1 MLRGRAMGKVAG
13 QGKAKSKPAEQL
25 GQIQAIQSDVASF
38 AASLGLAAGAGV
50 SSGFDD
56 SDFRKVGSIRKPEQ
70 LKQAVVEKKM
80 KGTENNNSAV
90 RKDYRGIG
98 SGKTRR
104 VDADRKQ
111 GSKDSAGGNNR
122 GKRLSNGLEGNDPN
136 GPGDKSPGGW
146 KPKENH
152 ANSKKRNGS
161 WEIVADGESEV
172 KRSLVDTP
180 YGEPEFVK
188 KLRSEAQDLLE
199 KAANDFEKNR
209 SRDKDAEWLLKA
221 RRSGTSADRVAAMT
235 VILQENPKA
244 NVRTLDALLGMMT
257 SKAGKRH
264 AATGIDA
271 LKELF
276 LYNLLPDRKLKYFAQ
291 QPLATLPEGKE
302 RSSMLLDWIWEDCL
316 KHRFERFVISL
327 DEASKDKL
335 PFLKE
340 KALKSV
346 YELLKTKPEQ
356 ERRLLST
363 LVNKLGDPERKVA
376 SNACYLLSSLLT
388 AHPNMKKVVVDEV
401 DGFVFR
407 PHVGL
412 RARYYA
418 TVFLNQIVL
427 SVKGDG
433 PKLAKQL
440 IDLYFGLFKAVT
452 TGEQELDKDKD
463 GKKGTKGEKGRVRR
477 GKRKENN
484 NDKSLASDFT
494 TEIDSRLLS
503 ALLTGVNRAFP
514 YISAEDL
521 DTVTQENS
529 VLFRLVHS
537 TNFNVAV
544 QALMLLHQLMVKNQ
558 AVNDRFY
565 RALYSVLLSE
575 SLAKS
580 SKAEMFLGL
589 IFKALK
595 SDVDVRRMSA
605 VAKRLTQVAI
615 QQSPEFACA
624 SLFLISET
632 LKLKPTLWNSVLNA
646 EDHDDDLEHF
656 EDQGEES
663 DDKEG
668 KNTEKANGRKED
680 HEESGDTWPEKGYY
694 DPRARDPLYCQ
705 AHRACWWELT
715 VLAKHVHP
723 SVAAMARTL
732 LSGGNIVY
740 SGDPLRDLA
749 LGVFLDRFVEKKPKA
764 IKRKTEGTWHGSSM
778 ALPAKL
784 DGAKSSEPVGEDIL
798 KLAEEDVAPEDV
810 VFHKF
815 YSTKSIRSKPKKKKS
830 NVKSEEDVLGLDE
843 VAAFDGDDSENEEID
858 DLLEQEAGQEMMAED
873 SEGEELESD
882 DEEMVYYKKDEEDDH
897 DLESDVEEGDSDG
910 EEANSPLEAGL
921 EMSSSDGEENESEDD
936 EIGSEEEDFLPKKGK
951 KQRAGRQSA
960 KKRAS
965 VFQEADDSDGEVVG
979 IEEEDMLPRKQRV
992 QNPAREPGRKRA
1004 SPFQELEDSDFD
1016 VAGEADSLLSKGNKK
1031 IAGKRRLSVFQ
1042 EAGSDSDDAGV
1053 IKLSGDKGRNQHS
1066 TNRIVKNSGAEE
1078 AGASRSKKIHRN
1090 RRM

>member
-1 MLRGRAMGKVAG
+1 MGKIAG
-13 QGKAKSKPAEQL
+13 QGKARSKPVEEL
-25 GQIQAIQSDVASF
+25 GKIEAIQSDVASF

-50 SSGFDD
+50 SSGFND

-70 LKQAVVEKKM
+70 PKQAVVEKK
-80 KGTENNNSAV
+80 KKATETGKSAA
-90 RKDYRGIG
+90 RKDDKGIR

-111 GSKDSAGGNNR
+111 GSKENAGGNNR
-122 GKRLSNGLEGNDPN
+122 GKRLANGLEGKDAN

-146 KPKENH
+146 KAKENH
-152 ANSKKRNGS
+152 ANPKKRKGS
-161 WEIVADGESEV
+161 WEVGADGESEV
-172 KRSLVDTP
+172 KRPLVETP

-221 RRSGTSADRVAAMT
+221 RRSGTSADKVAAMT

-302 RSSMLLDWIWEDCL
+302 RSSLLLDWIWEDCL

-388 AHPNMKKVVVDEV
+388 AHPNMKKIVVDEV

-440 IDLYFGLFKAVT
+440 IDLYFALFKAVT
-452 TGEQELDKDKD
+452 TGEQDLNKEEN
-463 GKKGTKGEKGRVRR
+463 GKKGTKGEKERVRR
-477 GKRKENN
+477 GKRKERN
-484 NDKSLASDFT
+484 NDKSLAADFT

-605 VAKRLTQVAI
+605 IAKRLTQVAI
-615 QQSPEFACA
+615 QQTPEFACA
-624 SLFLISET
+624 SLFLISEI

-646 EDHDDDLEHF
+646 EDHDDDREHF

-663 DDKEG
+663 DDNERG
-668 KNTEKANGRKED
+668 NTEKANGHKED
-680 HEESGDTWPEKGYY
+680 SQDSGDTWPEKGYY
-694 DPRARDPLYCQ
+694 DPKARDPLYCQ

-732 LSGGNIVY
+732 LSGGNIIY

-764 IKRKTEGTWHGSSM
+764 TKRKTEGTWHGSSM

-784 DGAKSSEPVGEDIL
+784 DGAKSAGPVGEDIL

-815 YSTKSIRSKPKKKKS
+815 YSTKSIRSKPQKKKKS
-830 NVKSEEDVLGLDE
+830 KVNSEEDVLGLDE

-858 DLLEQEAGQEMMAED
+858 ELLEQEAGEEMMADD
-873 SEGEELESD
+873 SEGEEMESD
-882 DEEMVYYKKDEEDDH
+882 DEEMLYYKKDEDDDH
-897 DLESDVEEGDSDG
+897 DLESDVEEGDSEGD
-910 EEANSPLEAGL
+910 EANALLEDGL
-921 EMSSSDGEENESEDD
+921 EMSSSDGEEIESEED
-936 EIGSEEEDFLPKKGK
+936 EMGSEEEDFLPKKGK
-951 KQRAGRQSA
+951 KQSAGRQSS

-965 VFQEADDSDGEVVG
+965 VFQEAEDSDGEVVG
-979 IEEEDMLPRKQRV
+979 VEDEDMLPRKQRL
-992 QNPAREPGRKRA
+992 QTPARGPAKKRA
-1004 SPFQELEDSDFD
+1004 SPFQEQEDSDFD
-1016 VAGEADSLLSKGNKK
+1016 VASEADSALRKRNKK
-1031 IAGKRRLSVFQ
+1031 IVKRRLSVFQ
-1042 EAGSDSDDAGV
+1042 EAGSDSDDAGL
-1053 IKLSGDKGRNQHS
+1053 IKLSGRNQRS
-1066 TNRIVKNSGAEE
+1066 INRIGKNSGAQ
-1078 AGASRSKKIHRN
+1078 AVSASRSKKIRSN
-1090 RRM
+1090 RKM